1 MVNEKE
7 TKFERIEVL
16 LKRLDDDFSSSEVAT
31 WALKSQASEA
41 ELDAII
47 SFLEAIDNKENE
59 ASVRSLKKRSG
70 LPKHDEKSFENF
82 DTSCLTKEGIE
93 ALNSLKTLSFL
104 TAKKNVILVGNV
116 GNGKTHIAEAI
127 GYKCC
132 EARNATYFITA
143 NEFKSK
149 VERATK
155 LGTKTNLIKNL
166 ARYTCLIID
175 EVGHDTFNKIETQVL
190 FQVVNSFEIKDKGSI
205 VITTNKDLDKWDE
218 FFEDKDSLENLLDK
232 LEDKAICLH
241 FTGSSYRGKER
252 KVVKMNRENV
262 VLSLGN

>member
-1 MVNEKE
+1 MINEAE
-7 TKFERIEVL
+7 TKFESIASL
-16 LKRLDDDFSSSEVAT
+16 LKKLDDDFSSSEIAA
-31 WALKSQASEA
+31 WALKRQVSETT
-41 ELDAII
+41 LDGII
-47 SFLEAIDNKENE
+47 SFLEAVDEKANE
-59 ASVRSLKKRSG
+59 TAVRTLRNRSG
-70 LPKHDEKSFENF
+70 LPKHDEKTFDNF
-82 DTSCLTKEGIE
+82 DTSQLTTEGVE
-93 ALNSLKTLSFL
+93 ALTSLKTLSFL

-132 EARNATYFITA
+132 EARNAAYFITA
-143 NEFKSK
+143 NEFKAR
-149 VERATK
+149 VERASK
-155 LGTKTNLIKNL
+155 MGTRTNLIKNL
-166 ARYTCLIID
+166 TRYTCLIID
-175 EVGHDTFNKIETQVL
+175 EVGHDTFNKVETQVL
-190 FQVVNSFEIKDKGSI
+190 FQIINCFEIKDKGSI

-232 LEDKAICLH
+232 LEDKAICLY